1 MYKIINHNTGEFIG
15 ITESPTYICLS
26 QNGCFVMCK
35 AGETPQ
41 GVAFAGRP
49 YNLFGKEPMSPGLPT
64 VLVTEVDSGQEL
76 QAMQTQVH
84 TVQTTADG
92 VSAMS
97 TQLRAAAQLY
107 VQQVA
112 DIPDN
117 TALEM
122 PDLFK
127 TWDEVLAA
135 GAQLEAN
142 TILNDSGQLYRV
154 VQAVTPQEHQ
164 APHDEGMLAIY
175 RPIEPDHAGTLED
188 PIPYVYGMDTEKDKY
203 YSYNDKVYLCNLDMK
218 PCVWAPDT
226 PGLWQWTE
234 VQK

>member
-15 ITESPTYICLS
+15 MTESPTYIRLS
-26 QNGCFVMCK
+26 QNGCFVLCK

-41 GVAFAGRP
+41 GIVYLNTP
-49 YNLFGKEPMSPGLPT
+49 YNLFGKPKMLLDLPT
-64 VLVTEVDSGQEL
+64 ARITQVDSGQEL

-97 TQLRAAAQLY
+97 TQLRTAVRMY
-107 VQQVA
+107 VQQAA

-135 GAQLEAN
+135 GTQLEAN
-142 TILNDSGQLYRV
+142 AIINDGGQLYRV
-154 VQAVTPQEHQ
+154 VQAVTPQAHQ

-175 RPIEPDHAGTLED
+175 RPIDKQHAGTLED